1 MELSAFGE
9 IPSMPL
15 EEDGTQWLGEFS
27 ISEGC
32 KFGKARFHLA

>member
-1 MELSAFGE
+1 MELSAFGK

-27 ISEGC
+27 ISEG
-32 KFGKARFHLA
+32 